1 MIFYALYDL
10 RNKNISNRINNQS
23 SNFFLNMSANKE
35 LLQIRTIL
43 FIERLNILNLDAI
56 GKNRWDREYS

>member
-43 FIERLNILNLDAI
+43 LIERLNILNLDAI